1 MELSGKSIP
10 GSQVGW
16 RDKMSRHTSRVQVS
30 LAPNG
35 FSPRSFRWQGRVVR
49 VLSVE
54 SVRTLGAERRYLV
67 RTVCGSFEL
76 GLYADASI
84 WLVRRSPSWL
94 DRVWAEWRNAPRYP
108 LPVWRRRA
116 RGSEMTNSC
125 ISAPTMT
132 GGDHADWLAL
142 VRQ

>member
-1 MELSGKSIP
+1 MIR
-10 GSQVGW
+10 Q
-16 RDKMSRHTSRVQVS
+16 TSRVQVS

-35 FSPRSFRWQGRVVR
+35 FSPHSFRWQGRALR

-54 SVRTLGAERRYLV
+54 SVRTLGTERRYLV
-67 RTVCGSFEL
+67 RRARGSFEL
-76 GLYADASI
+76 GWYTDASI
-84 WLVRRSPSWL
+84 WVVRRSPSWF

-116 RGSEMTNSC
+116 RIPASSSEMKNSC
-125 ISAPTMT
+125 ISVPTVT
-132 GGDHADWLAL
+132 GGDHADRLAL